1 MVWRMAWS
9 TLLLP
14 VWGQKVGALGYR
26 WHTVIF
32 LAEANILEDGLEDT
46 AFACVG
52 TKDGCTLL

>member
-1 MVWRMAWS
+1 MAWS